1 MQKTLRA
8 KSIGHVAH
16 RWLERELSEARV
28 QAVFRRACH
37 LVTTDGRLMVLLAMP
52 RRGPTNIVVPGL
64 RSGLEDMRVGQ
75 RVSLSSRVVVV
86 ADAGL
91 SIDLVDVPVWPS
103 FVPPTIPVADAEVRQ
118 SHIVTAAAL
127 AEEKGVQGLVGL
139 LPELIPGILGGLA
152 KLPTAA
158 TNLMTTTWASV
169 SDQAL
174 AAIGRLSRGARRRT
188 ADGFYVEARRLIG
201 LGPGLTPSGDDFLTG
216 MLLSLLY
223 AGRASNGD
231 VEWVWEAG
239 ERLAHAAVG
248 RTTMVSEQQL
258 WLAAR
263 GETDEI
269 VGSAIKAML
278 WGENRLPTAIEDLL
292 GVGSTSGGDM
302 LTGICVASELLDD
315 VLELHPHS

>member
-37 LVTTDGRLMVLLAMP
+37 LVTADGRLIVLLAVP

-64 RSGLEDMRVGQ
+64 RG
-75 RVSLSSRVVVV
+75 SLDSVRDGYRASLASQALVIS
-86 ADAGL
+86 DARL
-91 SIDLVDVPVWPS
+91 SIDLVDVPVWLGLPPPS
-103 FVPPTIPVADAEVRQ
+103 IPVADAEVRQ
-118 SHIVTAAAL
+118 SRVVTAAAL

-139 LPELIPGILGGLA
+139 LPRLVPGILGGLA

-158 TNLMTTTWASV
+158 TNPTTTTWASV

-174 AAIGRLSRGARRRT
+174 AAIGGLSRAARRRT
-188 ADGFYVEARRLIG
+188 ADDFYVEASRLIG

-216 MLLSLLY
+216 LLLALLY

-231 VEWVWEAG
+231 VEWVRMAG
-239 ERLAHAAVG
+239 EWLAHAAVG
-248 RTTMVSEQQL
+248 RTTLVSEQQL

-269 VGSAIKAML
+269 VGSAIMVML
-278 WGENRLPTAIEDLL
+278 WGEDRLRTAIEDLL
-292 GVGSTSGGDM
+292 AVGSTSGGDM